1 MRVGTEITLQG
12 PSLGR
17 ASLCEPILRALPE
30 WFGIEEATRQYIR
43 DVEAMPTFLATLDGQ
58 VVGFLTFR
66 QHSDYAAEIHVMGV
80 HPRAH
85 RRGVGRALMEALEA
99 HLQAQG
105 IEYLQVKT
113 LSPAH
118 PDKNYAKT
126 RAFYHALGFR
136 PLEEFPDL
144 WGEQNPCLQMIKY
157 LSEKAQAL
165 VSERASSP
173 RAGNTPEDGA
183 RSETGVLSEY
193 SDRFHWLWRV
203 VNFKGRGRL

>member
-1 MRVGTEITLQG
+1 MDITLQG
-12 PSLGR
+12 PALGQ

-43 DVEAMPTFLATLDGQ
+43 DVDTLPTFLAMVDDR

-66 QHSDYAAEIHVMGV
+66 QHSEYAAEIHVMGV

-85 RRGVGRALMEALEA
+85 RQGAGRALVQALEA
-99 HLQAQG
+99 HLRAQG

-118 PDKNYAKT
+118 PDQNYAKT
-126 RAFYHALGFR
+126 RDFYLAMGFR

-144 WGEQNPCLQMIKY
+144 WGEQNPCLQMIKG
-157 LSEKAQAL
+157 L
-165 VSERASSP
+165 
-173 RAGNTPEDGA
+173 
-183 RSETGVLSEY
+183 
-193 SDRFHWLWRV
+193 
-203 VNFKGRGRL
+203 RG